1 MSRVRGCSDVHDRL
15 SLICF
20 LPLFFLCY
28 YLLPARFRNAFLLVG
43 SNGFC
48 LLAIL
53 PGLLAV
59 DVAGEFLTNYS
70 ASERESFYFKTD
82 FHWNPRGAFAA
93 SADLAAA
100 MQENGLLD
108 GVVLPAAED
117 FAWQDLDCP
126 YRGDLNRRFSYL
138 FSMQEEIPYYSIRE
152 TSELQYYDAKDV
164 EVPRESIWARGLQ
177 SGEEMQYNLLS
188 TENLGFYR
196 ICNPNARSARRVL
209 ILKDSM
215 EDPMTDYWAELFSE
229 IIVID
234 PRSYLREESLPEL
247 VAEYDIDMALFLYHQ
262 NNLSEELIDFLNRGE

>member
-1 MSRVRGCSDVHDRL
+1 MVFNSAIF
-15 SLICF
+15 LICF

-43 SNGFC
+43 SLGFYAWGDPGNI
-48 LLAIL
+48 LL
-53 PGLLAV
+53 LL
-59 DVAGEFLTNYS
+59 
-70 ASERESFYFKTD
+70 
-82 FHWNPRGAFAA
+82 AA

-117 FAWQDLDCP
+117 FACP